1 MEEFLLILDDNFER
15 FEKFFANSRGYDF
28 KTYQD
33 KIGIAIAGAKK
44 MSPIWKLSKMGSSMT
59 PIVLSSIGAVLLFKS
74 YEEASAIMTGMVYFL
89 VFLIFTALDYIR
101 EEKFSKE
108 IIKEENSRVVD
119 VLKKLM
125 PYYLMSQEKELS
137 KDIME
142 KFGKSIK
149 NDEIIE
155 SLWQLMSSNLK
166 AL

>member
-1 MEEFLLILDDNFER
+1 
-15 FEKFFANSRGYDF
+15 
-28 KTYQD
+28 
-33 KIGIAIAGAKK
+33 
-44 MSPIWKLSKMGSSMT
+44 
-59 PIVLSSIGAVLLFKS
+59 
-74 YEEASAIMTGMVYFL
+74 MTGMVYFL